1 MSNRRRPATDPA
13 ARDEQAHGDRGLPM
27 LGDGRASRPRV
38 EADAVSI
45 LGAVTAER
53 QAASGGDRERSA
65 SRGLPVTNRSLSPA
79 LILLLIGATM
89 LLVVGY
95 RLTTRGPAPTK
106 VLVSNAGVAA
116 PAPAAPQILAA
127 APVSLAP
134 NAAAIETIEPAVS
147 PAHDAHASPPRAEPE
162 PEPSSPPPTTSQA
175 QARTRPADAAEAV
188 VEDKRKASAAPPV
201 AVQAAVTAPARS
213 SKAVVERTAGA
224 STADLIRKCEEFG
237 PLEGLLCR
245 IRICSDLWGIDPACP
260 AQSKPPALTG
270 DAP

>member
-13 ARDEQAHGDRGLPM
+13 ARDEQAHGDRGVPM
-27 LGDGRASRPRV
+27 LGDGRAPRPRV
-38 EADAVSI
+38 EANAVSI

-95 RLTTRGPAPTK
+95 RLTTRGPAPTQ
-106 VLVSNAGVAA
+106 VLVSNADVAA
-116 PAPAAPQILAA
+116 PAPAAPQISAA

-147 PAHDAHASPPRAEPE
+147 PAHDAHASSPPRAEDA
-162 PEPSSPPPTTSQA
+162 PSSPPPTTSQA
-175 QARTRPADAAEAV
+175 QARTRSADAAEAV
-188 VEDKRKASAAPPV
+188 VKDKRKASTAPPA

-260 AQSKPPALTG
+260 AQSKPSALTG